1 MSDEELL
8 ALAEAVIR
16 NTTLYPNMYRE
27 SAPTLALAH
36 GVVRLLAPQPE
47 RPVVWCQTEH
57 LAHLG
62 AHFQTPDCLFPRHA
76 TPAMT
81 TKFNRENPQA

>member
-1 MSDEELL
+1 MTDDELL

-16 NTTLYPNMYRE
+16 NTTLYRE

-36 GVVRLLAPQPE
+36 GVVRLLDPPPE
-47 RPVVWCQTEH
+47 RPVVWCETEH